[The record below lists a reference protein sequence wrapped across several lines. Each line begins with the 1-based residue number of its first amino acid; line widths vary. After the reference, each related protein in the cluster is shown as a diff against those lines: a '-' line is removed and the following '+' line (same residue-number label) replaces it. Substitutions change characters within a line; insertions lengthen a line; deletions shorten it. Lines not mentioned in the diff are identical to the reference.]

1 MDKKWFEN
9 PVYRGAFMFY
19 IFITIIFPLGFYTLL
34 VGPSKWVLE
43 AALKNSWSDHKEKL
57 IQQAVILILILVSI
71 KLTDYYKR
79 FFVSE
84 SPAFLRYLSLFA
96 LTLLLLISVYIFSFK
111 PEIFIRISGGNEG
124 TFKQSTLG
132 NSGQSI
138 EFELGAYPNLNELK
152 RLKAAGYTGVVSL
165 LNELVVPA
173 ELNLIQEEEENAN
186 KAGIPLIR
194 IPLLPW
200 VSGSDESILMIR
212 KLATEGK
219 GKYFVHC
226 YLGRDRVNEFRKVIL
241 DMGPKG
247 QSLQAK
253 AVHQIDDLARF
264 ERGNYTKLLTGVYL
278 IPYPTDDE
286 FFGYILNGQIAT
298 VVSLLDPDNPEDTTL
313 IAREK
318 VILKRYGVKYVNL
331 PVSNAR
337 NLPAIKNFTDSLP
350 KINKPLVIHKFK
362 PEDPVYD
369 VIRKKVEMKNK

>member
-1 MDKKWFEN
+1 MNKKWFEN
-9 PVYRGAFMFY
+9 PVYRGAFMVY

-43 AALKNSWSDHKEKL
+43 ASLKNSWSEHKEKL

-111 PEIFIRISGGNEG
+111 PEIFIRLSAGNEG
-124 TFKQSTLG
+124 TIKQSTLG

-138 EFELGAYPNLNELK
+138 EFVLGAYPDLNELRK
-152 RLKAAGYTGVVSL
+152 LKASGYTGVVSL

-173 ELNLIQEEEENAN
+173 EPNLIREEEENTH

-200 VSGSDESILMIR
+200 VSVSNESILMIR
-212 KLATEGK
+212 KLAKDGK
-219 GKYFVHC
+219 GKYYVHC
-226 YLGRDRVNEFRKVIL
+226 YLGRDRVNVFRKIVM
-241 DMGPKG
+241 DMDPVD
-247 QSLQAK
+247 QSFQTK
-253 AVHQIDDLARF
+253 AVRHIDDLTSF
-264 ERGNYTKLLTGVYL
+264 ERGNYTKIGTGVYL

-286 FFGYILNGQIAT
+286 FLGYILNGQIAT
-298 VVSLLDPDNPEDTTL
+298 VVSLLDPDNPQDTTL

-318 VILKRYGVKYVNL
+318 VILKRHGVKYVNL
-331 PVSNAR
+331 PVPDTR
-337 NLPAIKNFTDSLP
+337 NLPAIKNFTDSFP
-350 KINKPLVIHKFK
+350 KISKPLVIHKFK

-369 VIRKKVEMKNK
+369 VIRKKVEMKIK